1 MKGQPEASLLPVYF
15 VLFIDNFA
23 FAVIFAIFGPLFI
36 DPSYGMVTAAMSSV
50 SKNLMLGVALGLFP
64 LGQFIGAPFL
74 GDIADRF
81 GRKRAFYI
89 TITGVIIGFILS
101 GFSILIHSYIL
112 LILMRLI
119 TGFFAGNLS
128 ICLASIADLSPDEK
142 TRAKNFS
149 IIVIIT
155 GLSWMFAMLSG
166 GYLSDPSI
174 SSHFNPALPFFAT
187 AVLALLSLLSIIYF
201 FRETH
206 PTKGK
211 FHVDLL
217 KGFRDIRATLEIKEL
232 RMLYLIYMFWILGW
246 GLAFQWYS
254 PFSLQKFG
262 ISPIEVNWSQF
273 AVGITWM
280 FGGYFVNN
288 FIIKRWHP
296 RPWIVG
302 ANALTMLCLL
312 GMALSNSF
320 LPFALFFTAATIPSA
335 FSWPNTL
342 NMISINAPAEV
353 QGKIMG
359 ISQSAQSM
367 GFILA
372 TIFGG
377 IVAAVGLGSVYYIT
391 ATFLFFSFILLFN
404 FHIKKPTTS
413 EKP

>member
-1 MKGQPEASLLPVYF
+1 MNQQSKATLLPVYF

-36 DPSYGMVTAAMSSV
+36 DPTYGMVTESMSSV

-81 GRKRAFYI
+81 GRKKAFFI
-89 TITGVIIGFILS
+89 TILGLIIGFILS
-101 GFSILIHSYIL
+101 GVSLLIHSYIL
-112 LILMRLI
+112 LILTRLI

-174 SSHFNPALPFFAT
+174 SAHFNPALPFFVT
-187 AVLALLSLLSIIYF
+187 AVLGLLSLLSIVYF

-232 RMLYLIYMFWILGW
+232 RILYVIYMFWILGW
-246 GLAFQWYS
+246 GLTIQWYD
-254 PFSLQKFG
+254 PYALQRFRV
-262 ISPIEVNWSQF
+262 SPIEINWGQF
-273 AVGITWM
+273 AIGITWM
-280 FGGYFVNN
+280 LGGYFVNN

-296 RPWIVG
+296 RPWIIA
-302 ANALTMLCLL
+302 ANGLTTLCLL
-312 GMALSNSF
+312 GMALSPSF
-320 LPFALFFTAATIPSA
+320 LLFAILFMIASIPAA

-342 NMISINAPAEV
+342 NLISINAPAEV
-353 QGKIMG
+353 QGKVMG
-359 ISQSAQSM
+359 ISQSARSM

-377 IVAAVGLGSVYYIT
+377 IIGGTSLSSTYYFT
-391 ATFLFFSFILLFN
+391 AISLFLSFILLFR
-404 FHIKKPTTS
+404 FHKKTALS
-413 EKP
+413 KK